1 MKKYA
6 KLTLTTILLILII
19 AHLTYSY
26 GTDEKKKQEFFEVK
40 STEVSITE
48 NVEMTINIE
57 NIQYDKFTLK
67 ISSNTNIK
75 QMELEDDEKIDVTKG
90 NNEISMQFNKKE
102 SNLNKIILYFTLP
115 DTIKVGEKITLTA
128 NVQNNE
134 NDEENQSITRK
145 IIVIEEEKTENTEN
159 NTDNTQPS
167 KNETEKNDQKTDSE
181 NRNADETNNQQQ
193 IENQMQKDKE
203 NSQQQ
208 NNNQQSDNTGKL
220 QSQTTVVNQNNQKQ
234 TTQNASVESTNTV
247 TYNGSDNNYLSELS
261 VDGYTLNAEF
271 SKENQTYFVTI
282 DSNVENLEITAKV
295 ENSNSKLTIYG
306 NEDFQEGTNKILITV
321 TAENGDVRN
330 YRIYVT
336 KN

>member
-1 MKKYA
+1 MKYQCNS
-6 KLTLTTILLILII
+6 I
-19 AHLTYSY
+19 
-26 GTDEKKKQEFFEVK
+26 KKKV
-40 STEVSITE
+40 
-48 NVEMTINIE
+48 
-57 NIQYDKFTLK
+57 
-67 ISSNTNIK
+67 
-75 QMELEDDEKIDVTKG
+75 
-90 NNEISMQFNKKE
+90 
-102 SNLNKIILYFTLP
+102 ILYFTLP

-193 IENQMQKDKE
+193 IENQMQKDNE

>member
-1 MKKYA
+1 MKKHA
-6 KLTLTTILLILII
+6 KLTLITILLILII

-48 NVEMTINIE
+48 NIEMTINIE
-57 NIQYDKFTLK
+57 DIQYNDFILK
-67 ISSNTNIK
+67 ISSDTNIK
-75 QMELEDDEKIDVTKG
+75 QMELKEDEEIDVTKG

-102 SNLNKIILYFTLP
+102 SNLNKIILYFTLQ

-134 NDEENQSITRK
+134 NDEKNQTITRE
-145 IIVIEEEKTENTEN
+145 ITVIEEKKTENTEN

-167 KNETEKNDQKTDSE
+167 KNETEKTDQKPDSE
-181 NRNADETNNQQQ
+181 NKNADET
-193 IENQMQKDKE
+193 K
-203 NSQQQ
+203 
-208 NNNQQSDNTGKL
+208 NQQSDNTEKL
-220 QSQTTVVNQNNQKQ
+220 QSQTTVINQNSQKQ
-234 TTQNASVESTNTV
+234 TTTSNTSSENINTV

-261 VDGYTLNAEF
+261 VNGYTLNTEF
-271 SKENQTYFVTI
+271 SKENQTYFITI
-282 DSNVENLEITAKV
+282 DSNVENLEITANA
-295 ENSNSKLTIYG
+295 ENSSSKLTIYG
-306 NEDFQEGTNKILITV
+306 NEDLQEGRNKILITV
-321 TAENGDVRN
+321 TAENGNVRN

>member
-6 KLTLTTILLILII
+6 KLTLITILLILII

-26 GTDEKKKQEFFEVK
+26 GTDEKKKKEFFEVK

-48 NVEMTINIE
+48 NIEMTINIE
-57 NIQYDKFTLK
+57 NIQYDNFTLK
-67 ISSNTNIK
+67 ISSDTNIK
-75 QMELEDDEKIDVTKG
+75 QMELEEDEEIDVTKG

-115 DTIKVGEKITLTA
+115 DTIKGGEKITLTA

-134 NDEENQSITRK
+134 NDEENQTITRE
-145 IIVIEEEKTENTEN
+145 ITVIEEKKTENTEN

-181 NRNADETNNQQQ
+181 NKNADETNNQQQ
-193 IENQMQKDKE
+193 IENQMQKDNE

-220 QSQTTVVNQNNQKQ
+220 QSQTTAVNQNNQKQ

-247 TYNGSDNNYLSELS
+247 TYNGLDNNYLSELS

-306 NEDFQEGTNKILITV
+306 NESFQEGTNKILITV

>member
-1 MKKYA
+1 
-6 KLTLTTILLILII
+6 
-19 AHLTYSY
+19 
-26 GTDEKKKQEFFEVK
+26 
-40 STEVSITE
+40 
-48 NVEMTINIE
+48 MTINIE
-57 NIQYDKFTLK
+57 NIQYDNFTLK
-67 ISSNTNIK
+67 ISSDTNIK
-75 QMELEDDEKIDVTKG
+75 QMELEEDEEIDVTKG

-115 DTIKVGEKITLTA
+115 DTIKGGEKITLTA

-134 NDEENQSITRK
+134 NDEENQTITRE
-145 IIVIEEEKTENTEN
+145 ITVIEEKKTENTEN

-181 NRNADETNNQQQ
+181 NKNADETNNQQQ
-193 IENQMQKDKE
+193 IENQMQKDNE

-220 QSQTTVVNQNNQKQ
+220 QSQTTAVNQNNQKQ

-247 TYNGSDNNYLSELS
+247 TYNGLDNNYLSELS

-306 NEDFQEGTNKILITV
+306 NESFQEGTNKILITV